1 MILARRIFIVGIG
14 YLEGAQEVPDLSLAV
29 ALTGNGL
36 EWAGGPKRTQKPH
49 QNYFSPNHIWAPTF
63 GASTIS

>member
-29 ALTGNGL
+29 ADR
-36 EWAGGPKRTQKPH
+36 EWSRVGRRP
-49 QNYFSPNHIWAPTF
+49 
-63 GASTIS
+63 